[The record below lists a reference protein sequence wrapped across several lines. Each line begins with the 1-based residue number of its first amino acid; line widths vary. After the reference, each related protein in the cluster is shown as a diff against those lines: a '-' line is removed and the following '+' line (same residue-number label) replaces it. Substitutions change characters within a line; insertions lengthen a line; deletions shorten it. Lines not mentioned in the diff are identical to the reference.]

1 MTGLLVDPLKCT
13 HRHRLETHRRETDEG
28 SIEAERQGGRE
39 RQRGREE
46 GKHFPRLLTAA
57 MALIEWVDTERV
69 TMERVQHT
77 VLNTQQL

>member
-1 MTGLLVDPLKCT
+1 MIPANAPTDTGWK
-13 HRHRLETHRRETDEG
+13 HTDVKQRG
-28 SIEAERQGGRE
+28 REAERQ
-39 RQRGREE
+39 REE
-46 GKHFPRLLTAA
+46 GKHFPRFLTAA

>member
-1 MTGLLVDPLKCT
+1 MLSFLLTGLLVDPLKCT
-13 HRHRLETHRRETDEG
+13 HRHRLETHRCETDEG
-28 SIEAERQGGRE
+28 SIEAERE
-39 RQRGREE
+39 RGREE